1 MSSEIEQLRQQV
13 SDLQQEVDSLK
24 RLTPA
29 YRCVRRRAET
39 GMFGLPW
46 YEVALGPNPEL
57 GERRGHARAIV
68 AIGDMATGVIAIGG
82 MARGVVAL
90 GGLAMGLF
98 TFGGC
103 SIGLLAAVGGLA
115 VGGLAIGGCAI
126 GLVAIGGAAIG
137 YYAIGGGAIGQYVM
151 TDDRQD
157 PQAVQFFQ
165 QFGITIPLHK
175 R

>member
-82 MARGVVAL
+82 MARGVVA
-90 GGLAMGLF
+90 
-98 TFGGC
+98 
-103 SIGLLAAVGGLA
+103 VGGLA